1 MNEEHFTFHLQ
12 YQHSGTFANRDNR
25 KWEEFFYS
33 QNPKMCGPILVTPLK
48 MQPHYSQSSR
58 ENATPSSGTLD
69 YEQSLFGQSSLSSAG
84 LERANWPRIPL
95 GFRSLRT
102 ISFLPRAFLARETIL
117 RDCWQSSGTSPL
129 AFDKEVPPPGSRHS

>member
-1 MNEEHFTFHLQ
+1 MKNTSLFTYSTNILVRLLTAITVN
-12 YQHSGTFANRDNR
+12 GKN
-25 KWEEFFYS
+25 FFYS

-69 YEQSLFGQSSLSSAG
+69 CEQSLFGQSSLSSAG

-102 ISFLPRAFLARETIL
+102 ISFLPRAFFARVTIL
-117 RDCWQSSGTSPL
+117 RDCSQSSGTSPL